1 MPQLWRMEFIRGKI
15 EESIPKSIR
24 TLSFQSGKEP
34 TSLTDIEIKDTD
46 RVKLGITELDHPL
59 GGGIVSDSVILW
71 GGEPGIGKSTLILQI
86 CDSFTKMGKLYYIA
100 VVRNQIYRLNESRTA
115 FCKYRGMFCFC

>member
-1 MPQLWRMEFIRGKI
+1 MPQLWRMEFIRGKNRRKYSQKHTNVI
-15 EESIPKSIR
+15 FSIR
-24 TLSFQSGKEP
+24 KEP

-46 RVKLGITELDHPL
+46 RVKLGITELDRPL

-100 VVRNQIYRLNESRTA
+100 VVRNQIYRL
-115 FCKYRGMFCFC
+115 K

>member
-15 EESIPKSIR
+15 EGSIHKSIR

-46 RVKLGITELDHPL
+46 RMKLGITELDRPL

-100 VVRNQIYRLNESRTA
+100 VVRNQIYRL
-115 FCKYRGMFCFC
+115 K